1 MKTIGILGLGLIG
14 GSFAKAY
21 RAACGENGKEQ
32 YTVYGC
38 DTDRTIEKL
47 AVLADDIRA
56 PLTPENLAECDLVL
70 LAVPPTAAV
79 SYLREN
85 AGRFA
90 EHTIVVD
97 CCGVKGSV
105 CREAFALAK
114 KNGFTFLGGHPMAG
128 THHSGY
134 KAARAD
140 LFKDAPMVLVPPTF
154 DNISLLQR
162 TKELLL
168 PAGFGK
174 LTVMTAE
181 EHDRR
186 IAYTSQLAH
195 VVSNAYVK
203 SPTATE
209 HQGCSAGSYRD
220 MTRVAKLN
228 PALWAE
234 LFLSDREALLS
245 ELRFLISAL
254 HDYEKA
260 LDAEDYDAL
269 YALLEDGN
277 KRKLRIDGDESDE

>member
-38 DTDRTIEKL
+38 DTDGRLKSSLSLQTIFGRRSRLKILPNATLCFWRSRLLPPFPISGRTQGALQSI
-47 AVLADDIRA
+47 
-56 PLTPENLAECDLVL
+56 P
-70 LAVPPTAAV
+70 
-79 SYLREN
+79 
-85 AGRFA
+85 F
-90 EHTIVVD
+90 VVD
-97 CCGVKGSV
+97 CCGVKGERLPRGVRTGKEKRLHLPRRTSY
-105 CREAFALAK
+105 
-114 KNGFTFLGGHPMAG
+114 GGD
-128 THHSGY
+128 HHSGY

-209 HQGCSAGSYRD
+209 HQGCSAGR
-220 MTRVAKLN
+220 L
-228 PALWAE
+228 PG
-234 LFLSDREALLS
+234 
-245 ELRFLISAL
+245 
-254 HDYEKA
+254 
-260 LDAEDYDAL
+260 YDT
-269 YALLEDGN
+269 G
-277 KRKLRIDGDESDE
+277 S